1 MKGLGSPSLGNYNI
15 FAFSTA
21 TLNDI
26 LCKFS
31 EPNFVKVAV
40 TYVIM
45 VSFKICLFLV
55 EVIFL
60 TKDKK

>member
-1 MKGLGSPSLGNYNI
+1 MLFFCFQELKKQMKGLGSPSLGNYNI

-45 VSFKICLFLV
+45 VS
-55 EVIFL
+55 
-60 TKDKK
+60 